1 MKECLVIITNMP
13 RHKTDF
19 ALGLETILNNP
30 QTSFLKEPKT
40 FNEIHAQSKM
50 SLGAM
55 IKQVGKGSKSKKT
68 KEPTDEEKTK
78 ERLAKMEAKSEK

>member
-1 MKECLVIITNMP
+1 
-13 RHKTDF
+13 
-19 ALGLETILNNP
+19 
-30 QTSFLKEPKT
+30 
-40 FNEIHAQSKM
+40 M

-68 KEPTDEEKTK
+68 KEPTDDEKTK